1 MSHVFHIL
9 PSRIDSVELAIVGI
23 TKRMLTKYCIDQ
35 LIKNW
40 DIYLNQTLFA
50 TRIRTH
56 TTTDF
61 SLFYLLY
68 DINSSLLDDADESTL
83 VHYDE
88 RVDFASFLS
97 KERAETFKK
106 TMQRA
111 KKNKKIWDAKMK
123 NNVFTSKQMILIR
136 TKKSKKFEI
145 DWYEFYEVVRV
156 EILNIYM
163 LKSSKSSSNKY
174 LINDDRMKLTNVDEN
189 IIKDWRMSRDR
200 ERSRKTAIEKSSNLK
215 RKRERSR
222 KTRKKLNL
230 DADFDLVLLDDLYEN
245 SEQTI

>member
-1 MSHVFHIL
+1 MMQAS
-9 PSRIDSVELAIVGI
+9 
-23 TKRMLTKYCIDQ
+23 Q
-35 LIKNW
+35 LSFN
-40 DIYLNQTLFA
+40 YN
-50 TRIRTH
+50 
-56 TTTDF
+56 
-61 SLFYLLY
+61 
-68 DINSSLLDDADESTL
+68 
-83 VHYDE
+83 E
-88 RVDFASFLS
+88 RVDSASFLS
-97 KERAETFKK
+97 KERAEIFKK
-106 TMQRA
+106 TMQRT
-111 KKNKKIWDAKMK
+111 KKNKKIWNAKMK

-189 IIKDWRMSRDR
+189 IIKNWRMSRDR
-200 ERSRKTAIEKSSNLK
+200 ETSRKTTIEKSSNLK

-230 DADFDLVLLDDLYEN
+230 DANFDFVLLDDLYEN